1 MYNSL
6 FRLDI
11 LKHSSL
17 LTVRKKFENVLS
29 LNTYTSSHLKIASPL
44 PNNPTKVKVDSLA
57 VQNYCDP
64 SDKAKTLASFKNL
77 LDCDVEWK
85 SGTPL
90 WLIKRIVEL
99 GFQLPKH
106 DTLRE
111 FLWEV
116 RCFIEHE
123 NDYVIKEV
131 GVLTSFY

>member
-1 MYNSL
+1 M
-6 FRLDI
+6 DI

-29 LNTYTSSHLKIASPL
+29 LNTYTLSHHKIASPL
-44 PNNPTKVKVDSLA
+44 ANNPTKVKVDSMA
-57 VQNYCDP
+57 VQNYCNP

-77 LDCDVEWK
+77 LDCDVDWK
-85 SGTPL
+85 SDAPP
-90 WLIKRIVEL
+90 WLIKKIGEL
-99 GFQLPKH
+99 GFQLPKQ

-116 RCFIEHE
+116 RCLIEHE